1 MQIKMNKWAFLGLF
15 VSSMTLTN
23 CVNEEKDLYDPAF
36 KTANPLEIK
45 APDGF
50 KGETVSSAK
59 VKVDVNDEYNGSYNY
74 TVSIYDRYPTAK
86 GANLLGTGV
95 AKKGKAFETSIN
107 CLKGDTI
114 LYVEQTDPRGRKLVG
129 TVDPRLTTSGTA
141 YYGFGVAPT
150 KALTR
155 ATTRSIAERPTYT
168 VYTSQNIPANA
179 IEITPETLIE
189 SNKSYKI
196 SGNYNATFITYGTS
210 NSKLFVTGH
219 WKFDTFKVETGL
231 QIIVLPG
238 AKIEANYIEFV
249 NQSSLEVMNGGEVNL
264 GTLHFAN
271 GNRLINLGKMT
282 LGETKDNPGVF
293 YNGPDAVLDITRSF
307 MLGGALYYND
317 GKITANEMVTTW
329 GAKFVNNCQLDVT
342 HALQFREGQLE
353 LTKGGIRA
361 ETIEFNGNTV
371 YLLNGSMLKAS
382 QMINMNSNTTIVN
395 NTTARSLLKTPKI
408 IFDTNNSGAN
418 NTYKGALTVEVDEH
432 PQGDEWW
439 SPYKLVNGATMT
451 SYNGSD
457 IVITTC
463 AGTINDPSGGTD
475 PQEPENDL
483 VTKDKYTYT
492 YAFEDQW
499 PLYGDYD
506 LNDFVVRTG
515 DFRTVKTKVNA
526 YEGIDT
532 LSFTCRVMAV
542 GATKILSLGAQLDGI
557 DKSAV
562 KSITFS
568 TENGYL
574 SPAQLG
580 LDHFDHTGYLENGQ
594 TQAVIPLLYHVH
606 NVFNQPLTQVNTIQ
620 TGALSAAKTFK
631 VTIVFNSK
639 AVKSFTLA
647 DNFNLFIITD
657 NLVSQ
662 DRKEIHLMGK
672 APTNLAST
680 RFFNNNNDR
689 STEKNSYYTSEDNLP
704 WGFLMAQDTA
714 FSEEENLW
722 RWPLE
727 YVSIKEAYGQFANW
741 VTSGGAINER
751 WFDTYSNNKVF

>member
-1 MQIKMNKWAFLGLF
+1 MQIKMNKWAILGLF
-15 VSSMTLTN
+15 VSSMSLTN
-23 CVNEEKDLYDPAF
+23 CVNEEKDLYDPTF
-36 KTANPLEIK
+36 KTSNPLDIK

-59 VKVDVNDEYNGSYNY
+59 IRVDVNDEYNGTYNY

-86 GANLLGTGV
+86 GANQLGTGV
-95 AKKGKAFETSIN
+95 AKKGKAYETSIN

-129 TVDPRLTTSGTA
+129 TVDPRVTTAGTV
-141 YYGFGVAPT
+141 YYGFGKAST

-155 ATTRSIAERPTYT
+155 AQTKSIAERPTYT

-196 SGNYNATFITYGTS
+196 SGNYNETFITYGTS
-210 NSKLFVTGH
+210 NSKLYVTGT

-249 NQSSLEVMNGGEVNL
+249 HLSSLEVMNGGEVKL

-293 YNGPDAVLDITRSF
+293 YNGPDAVLNITKSF

-342 HALQFREGQLE
+342 HALQFREGLLE

-382 QMINMNSNTTIVN
+382 QMININSNTTIVN
-395 NTTARSLLKTPKI
+395 TTTARSLLKTPKI

-432 PQGDEWW
+432 PQGTQWW
-439 SPYKLVNGATMT
+439 SPYRLEQGATMT
-451 SYNGSD
+451 TYNGSD

-475 PQEPENDL
+475 PQEPEEDL
-483 VTKDKYTYT
+483 VTKDKYTYS

-515 DFRTVKTKVNA
+515 DFKTVKTKA
-526 YEGIDT
+526 SDFEGIDT

-542 GATKILSLGAQLDGI
+542 GATKIISLGTQLDGI

-562 KSITFS
+562 KSVTFS
-568 TENGYL
+568 SEEGYL

-580 LDHFDHTGYLENGQ
+580 LDRFDHSGYLENGQ
-594 TQAVIPLLYHVH
+594 TYAVIPLLYNVH
-606 NVFNQPLTQVNTIQ
+606 NVFNQKLTQVNTIK
-620 TGALSAAKTFK
+620 TGATSPAKTFK
-631 VTIVFNSK
+631 VTIVFKSK
-639 AVKSFTLA
+639 AVKSFTLV

-657 NLVSQ
+657 NLVGK
-662 DRKEIHLMGK
+662 DRREIHLMGK
-672 APTNLAST
+672 TPTNLASM

-689 STEKNSYYTSEDNLP
+689 STEKNAYYTSEDNLP
-704 WGFLMAQDTA
+704 WGFLMAQDIA
-714 FSEEENLW
+714 LSEETKLW

-727 YVSIKEAYGQFANW
+727 YVSIKDAYKKFVDW
-741 VTSGGAINER
+741 VTSGGLINDH
-751 WFDTYSNNKVF
+751 WFDTHDQSKVF